1 MDRIVQC
8 LRKATGMPVRS
19 ATEGDKEYFAG
30 VVRALDS
37 GIQIHADF
45 APFVRVSGTISA
57 PSGPSPPSHKTL

>member
-8 LRKATGMPVRS
+8 LRKATGMPVRL

-37 GIQIHADF
+37 GIQIHADY
-45 APFVRVSGTISA
+45 APFVRILDAVT
-57 PSGPSPPSHKTL
+57 PPPPPPKKKQ